1 MGKAIR
7 WTLLFV
13 VLVIFSSGA
22 VAFYTVFFRP
32 SNTIVVP
39 PLRERS
45 VVDAVAEAERL
56 GFAVKIEQVVSS
68 LPSGRVLA
76 QSPEPGARMSR
87 NQLVILQVSQG
98 GEQRAVPDLRG
109 QELTRAQRVL
119 QEQGFSVGDVI
130 RIKDGSQP
138 GGVVIAQSPSA
149 PANIPVERKV
159 DLLVSEGGGG
169 RDGKLTIPDVARRS
183 EREAREMLTASG
195 LRVLAVDK
203 VYSPSMSEGMAIET
217 RPSAGALARVGDGV
231 RLKVATLQRPA
242 GYVEPADGP
251 KPETR
256 PGGQGGVVVVKVP
269 GHGDVFVG
277 GGAGEQA
284 PITEANPNLTVLD
297 QEGGRPEGG
306 KRVIPNPALPAGAEA
321 RPDARPSPVEPVQ
334 PSAPKQ
340 PSAPLTPKG
349 KVAKVHYQVPPLAQP
364 LDLRI
369 EKVEPSGRT
378 VLLDRKARSG
388 ERVSLEV
395 PYEKEC
401 VVTFYLGGEFVWQDK
416 YQ

>member
-76 QSPEPGARMSR
+76 QSPEPGARVNKS
-87 NQLVILQVSQG
+87 QLVILQVSKG

-119 QEQGFSVGDVI
+119 QEQGFAVGDVI

-231 RLKVATLQRPA
+231 RLKVATLQKPV
-242 GYVEPADGP
+242 GYVEPAAGP

-277 GGAGEQA
+277 EGAGEQA

-306 KRVIPNPALPAGAEA
+306 RRVIPNPALPLRPEA
-321 RPDARPSPVEPVQ
+321 SPNTEPVQ
-334 PSAPKQ
+334 PQAPKQ
-340 PSAPLTPKG
+340 PTAPLTPKG

-369 EKVEPSGRT
+369 EKVDPSGRT
-378 VLLDRKARSG
+378 VVLDRKARSG

>member
-1 MGKAIR
+1 MGRVIR

-22 VAFYTVFFRP
+22 VAFYTVFFR
-32 SNTIVVP
+32 SSDTIVVP

-56 GFAVKIEQVVSS
+56 GFAVKIEQTVSS

-76 QSPEPGARMSR
+76 QSPEPGARVRKS
-87 NQLVILQVSQG
+87 QLVVLQVSKG
-98 GEQRAVPDLRG
+98 GQQRAVPDLRG
-109 QELTRAQRVL
+109 QELARAQRLL
-119 QEQGFSVGDVI
+119 QEQGFTVGDVI
-130 RIKDGSQP
+130 RIKDGAQP
-138 GGVVIAQSPSA
+138 GGVVIAQSPAA
-149 PANIPVERKV
+149 PANIPVDRKV

-169 RDGKLTIPDVARRS
+169 RDGKLTVPDVARRS
-183 EREAREMLTASG
+183 EREAREILTASG
-195 LRVLAVDK
+195 LRVVAVDK

-217 RPSAGALARVGDGV
+217 RPAAGASARAGDGV
-231 RLKVATLQRPA
+231 RLKIATLQKPA
-242 GYVEPADGP
+242 GYVEPATAS
-251 KPETR
+251 KEETE
-256 PGGQGGVVVVKVP
+256 PAGQSGGVVVKVP

-277 GGAGEQA
+277 EGVSEGTQV

-297 QEGGRPEGG
+297 QEGGR
-306 KRVIPNPALPAGAEA
+306 RVIRNPTLPAEA
-321 RPDARPSPVEPVQ
+321 RPGEGVASAERPQTQPAEPKVPTAPV
-334 PSAPKQ
+334 APG
-340 PSAPLTPKG
+340 G
-349 KVAKVHYQVPPLAQP
+349 KVAKVRYQVPPLAQP

-369 EKVEPSGRT
+369 EMVDPRGKKV
-378 VLLDRKARSG
+378 VLDRKARSG
-388 ERVSLEV
+388 EFVSLEV

>member
-1 MGKAIR
+1 M
-7 WTLLFV
+7 
-13 VLVIFSSGA
+13 
-22 VAFYTVFFRP
+22 
-32 SNTIVVP
+32 
-39 PLRERS
+39 
-45 VVDAVAEAERL
+45 
-56 GFAVKIEQVVSS
+56 
-68 LPSGRVLA
+68 
-76 QSPEPGARMSR
+76 
-87 NQLVILQVSQG
+87 
-98 GEQRAVPDLRG
+98 
-109 QELTRAQRVL
+109 
-119 QEQGFSVGDVI
+119 
-130 RIKDGSQP
+130 
-138 GGVVIAQSPSA
+138 
-149 PANIPVERKV
+149 ERKV

-217 RPSAGALARVGDGV
+217 RPAAGALARAGDGV
-231 RLKVATLQRPA
+231 RLKIATLQKPA
-242 GYVEPADGP
+242 GYVEPANGP
-251 KPETR
+251 KPETGT
-256 PGGQGGVVVVKVP
+256 GGRSGVVVVKVP
-269 GHGDVFVG
+269 GQGDIFVG
-277 GGAGEQA
+277 EGAGEQA

-297 QEGGRPEGG
+297 QETGRQEGG
-306 KRVIPNPALPAGAEA
+306 KRVILNPTLPLGPEA
-321 RPDARPSPVEPVQ
+321 RPNAGPSPSESAQ

-369 EKVEPSGRT
+369 EKVDPSGKT
-378 VLLDRKARSG
+378 VVLDRKARSG

-416 YQ
+416 YR